1 MPAFSAPR
9 ESFPSRGARRSLRL
23 LSRWIGT
30 LVKPVPAERDLHLVF
45 CDGSTLCAL
54 IERLRP
60 ATKLVRFRKALT
72 RGTALANIES
82 ALALVWQ
89 HAPQSCKNFREL
101 ARTGYYDSTTFHR
114 VIRGFMAQGGDPTGT
129 GRGGESIYGGKFRD
143 EITRELKH
151 VGAGVLAMAN
161 SGPHTNGSQF
171 YITLCLLYT
180 SPSPRDS

>member
-1 MPAFSAPR
+1 MPPSAPPSTPPSAHWFEAVPAFSAPR
-9 ESFPSRGARRSLRL
+9 ESFPPRGARRSLRL

-89 HAPQSCKNFREL
+89 HAPQSCAMPSAEQVLCGQPREL
-101 ARTGYYDSTTFHR
+101 MLRFIS
-114 VIRGFMAQGGDPTGT
+114 
-129 GRGGESIYGGKFRD
+129 E
-143 EITRELKH
+143 
-151 VGAGVLAMAN
+151 
-161 SGPHTNGSQF
+161 
-171 YITLCLLYT
+171 LYT
-180 SPSPRDS
+180 IFVVRVALRQY

>member
-1 MPAFSAPR
+1 MPPPSTPPSAHWFEAVPAFTNHT
-9 ESFPSRGARRSLRL
+9 FPPRGARRSLRL

-89 HAPQSCKNFREL
+89 HAPQSCAMPSAEQVLWGQPREL
-101 ARTGYYDSTTFHR
+101 MLRFISELFTIFVVRPARGRLGS
-114 VIRGFMAQGGDPTGT
+114 VCRGCARRRRPCARRPASSLRRARQ
-129 GRGGESIYGGKFRD
+129 
-143 EITRELKH
+143 
-151 VGAGVLAMAN
+151 
-161 SGPHTNGSQF
+161 
-171 YITLCLLYT
+171 
-180 SPSPRDS
+180 

>member
-1 MPAFSAPR
+1 MAAQAEAADAAPFVIFETSLGAFSV
-9 ESFPSRGARRSLRL
+9 ELYS
-23 LSRWIGT
+23 
-30 LVKPVPAERDLHLVF
+30 
-45 CDGSTLCAL
+45 
-54 IERLRP
+54 
-60 ATKLVRFRKALT
+60 
-72 RGTALANIES
+72 
-82 ALALVWQ
+82 Q

-161 SGPHTNGSQF
+161 SGPHTNSSQF
-171 YITLCLLYT
+171 FLCTAKTEWLDAKHVVFG
-180 SPSPRDS
+180 RVEHGMEVVRAIEACGDADGKCAHQVAIEDCGQIE